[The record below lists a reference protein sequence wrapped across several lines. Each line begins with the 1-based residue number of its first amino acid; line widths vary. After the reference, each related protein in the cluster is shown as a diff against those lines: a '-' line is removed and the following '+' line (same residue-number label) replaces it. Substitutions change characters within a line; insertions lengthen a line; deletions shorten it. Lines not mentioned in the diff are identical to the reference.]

1 MQFIKILLWVLLLV
15 GCFIFWWSNETRSS
29 LDVGAAIIE
38 ARVSTFALGAFLA
51 GFVPTWLLWRTSSWR
66 LKRRIKTLEDAARPN
81 YTAPPPA
88 PAPLDLSKEQISTS
102 PAKPAVSPENTDK
115 AGT

>member
-15 GCFIFWWSNETRSS
+15 GCFIFWWSNQTRSS
-29 LDVGAAIIE
+29 LDVGVAIIE

-81 YTAPPPA
+81 YTAPAPA
-88 PAPLDLSKEQISTS
+88 PAPLDLSKEQISPST
-102 PAKPAVSPENTDK
+102 AKPAVSSENIGK
-115 AGT
+115 AGA